1 MADTRVPAMGMAI
14 LGGGHISALAVRGV
28 RVIGGHDRIAPG
40 DPWHIGSDVKT
51 MIAVL
56 IARLVDRGVLQWDD
70 QLGSLMPD
78 LAMQPRYAR
87 ATLVQLMS
95 HHAGLPHDLVDAGAR
110 ATLFGDDSAA
120 SLADKRLHYL
130 ARALDDPPVG
140 RPGSFHY
147 SNTGYLLAAAI
158 VERATGERWDVLL
171 RREVLAPLGMDKAR
185 FGTTVVGEPQGHRG
199 GHATGPDQTNPLFFA
214 PAGGLVL
221 PLDDWA
227 KFCLDQ
233 LAGARGQGQLLSP
246 AGYRMMQSAQ
256 GSGEYGMGWEVVA
269 EYGGR
274 DGGRR
279 DGGGRDGG
287 GRDGGGRDVGPVLM
301 HAGSDTNWFALAVL
315 FPATGTGVLV
325 VANAG
330 ADMGG
335 DAAVRAAVAAVL
347 PGLARAGR

>member
-1 MADTRVPAMGMAI
+1 MCAFAADAARAADPGAALDAAMADTRVPAMGMAI
-14 LGGGHISALAVRGV
+14 LGNGHISALAVRGV
-28 RVIGGHDRIAPG
+28 RVIGGHDRVAPD
-40 DPWHIGSDVKT
+40 DPWHIGSDVKAMT
-51 MIAVL
+51 AVL
-56 IARLVDRGVLQWDD
+56 IAQLVDRGVLHWDD
-70 QLGSLMPD
+70 QLGSLRPD

-87 ATLVQLMS
+87 ATLAQLMS

-110 ATLFGDDSAA
+110 AALFGDDSAA

-130 ARALDDPPVG
+130 AHALADPPVG
-140 RPGSFHY
+140 RAGSFHY

-158 VERATGERWDVLL
+158 AERAAGETWEVLL
-171 RREVLAPLGMDKAR
+171 RREVLAPLGMDRAR
-185 FGTTVVGEPQGHRG
+185 FGTTVAGEPQGHRG
-199 GHATGPDQTNPLFFA
+199 GHATGPDQTNPPFFA

-233 LAGARGQGQLLSP
+233 LAGARGQGHLLSP
-246 AGYRMMQSAQ
+246 AGYRMMQRAQ

-269 EYGGR
+269 NYGGR
-274 DGGRR
+274 DG
-279 DGGGRDGG
+279 
-287 GRDGGGRDVGPVLM
+287 PVLV

-315 FPATGTGVLV
+315 FPAKGTGVLV

-335 DAAVRAAVAAVL
+335 DAAVHAAVASVL
-347 PGLARAGR
+347 PDLLPPDR